1 MSRSILK
8 QTSSNVP
15 RMLPTRSTLSSG
27 SLTESQEK
35 KGFYEAG
42 FGLVNPDSEYTNA
55 YPGFEYIPTT
65 VSPIFP
71 KQSFEAPIK
80 INNNGPMGLS
90 DRASEYLD
98 LIGNENFIDELVN
111 RQDGISVFNEMLE
124 TIKSD
129 PFNHQYKGITFDP
142 KDYEVFNQIKS
153 TGAGSF
159 VEAALGPE
167 AYANLTKI
175 AKSNNYNENL
185 LNALTEQARSQPG
198 VAKILENK
206 ELSDIEKLSLVAQ
219 ETGNYVK
226 NNMALLGTVEQNGK
240 LKPGLETSDAISI
253 VFGKG
258 SNEHFNGENGIFK
271 SLQEPDYKDTRTAY
285 FDISDPNSAG
295 AALAKSLGV
304 DINSSN
310 PYSGA
315 VITKDGVKFITGSE
329 LPSTDQY
336 KKELDK
342 IIKPNGQDQWAN
354 PSDSTSTNPEEHKPF
369 ADLLASE
376 SRQLSTEN
384 QGEKNKS
391 SEKLE
396 NTYASLILKKFE
408 SGQDESLAEK
418 LKPENGSIADYLDG
432 ITKTFNETQKT
443 GFNINGRDPKDTLG
457 KMSGLG
463 KEVDKIIS
471 EFSGKGYTAGEIAL
485 LTAAGITNPDQM
497 SPEQKKI
504 FADYRAAE
512 NLEGRNTYAWY
523 ENKLNDYVQSGIL
536 PEYILKHKDAA
547 ERIININRNDG
558 SMDNMNAYNLLSS
571 VATLGHILENPET
584 AYINGSGTY
593 VRATGADDRDH
604 NGAFGLN
611 SGNRYNR
618 GAPEAALS
626 LFRFGDVGNLTIYT
640 GNGMTDIEC
649 ANRLNRTM
657 RVHNGPYQVGARGEL
672 ANVNDQNEV
681 RGLGIIQISEEGHG
695 NTNGNYGVAGGFDKS
710 DSPRFKIYA
719 DLVKGTSFVLNCVA
733 CSNAGGNNSYAQT
746 VIDNMSEHL
755 QTHQKLYA
763 FGAENPTPP
772 GEDNK
777 FLLPGVLAVALDTN
791 SNRMIVGQ
799 GQKEISE
806 ESRLI
811 LTRYRMNDYGI
822 LVPII
827 GEA

>member
-1 MSRSILK
+1 MSRGIQKQNLFNFATMLSKSI
-8 QTSSNVP
+8 VA
-15 RMLPTRSTLSSG
+15 SG
-27 SLTESQEK
+27 WLTKSKEEEK
-35 KGFYEAG
+35 KRFYDFN
-42 FGLVNPDSEYTNA
+42 FGATAHSETSNNPIS
-55 YPGFEYIPTT
+55 EYIPTII
-65 VSPIFP
+65 SPIFP
-71 KQSFEAPIK
+71 TQSSEDPIK
-80 INNNGPMGLS
+80 TNNNGPMELS

-167 AYANLTKI
+167 ADANLTKI

-271 SLQEPDYKDTRTAY
+271 SLQEPDYKNTRTAY

-329 LPSTDQY
+329 LPSSDQY

-376 SRQLSTEN
+376 SRQLSTES

-408 SGQDESLAEK
+408 SGKDESLTEK
-418 LKPENGSIADYLDG
+418 LKPENGSISDYLDG

-443 GFNINGRDPKDTLG
+443 GFNINGRDPKDTIG
-457 KMSGLG
+457 KMSGLDAETTQ
-463 KEVDKIIS
+463 KIS
-471 EFSGKGYTAGEIAL
+471 ENFSGKGYTAGEIAL

-512 NLEGRNTYAWY
+512 NLEGKNTYAWY
-523 ENKLNDYVQSGIL
+523 DNKVKEYVQIGLL

-558 SMDNMNAYNLLSS
+558 SMDNINAFNLLSS

-593 VRATGADDRDH
+593 VRAASADNRDH

-640 GNGMTDIEC
+640 GNGMTDVEF
-649 ANRLNRTM
+649 ANRLNRTL

-681 RGLGIIQISEEGHG
+681 RGLGVIQISEEGHG
-695 NTNGNYGVAGGFDKS
+695 DTYGNYGVAGGFDRS
-710 DSPRFKIYA
+710 DSSRFKIYA
-719 DLVKGTSFVLNCVA
+719 GLVKGPSFVLNCVA

-746 VIDNMSEHL
+746 VIKNMSEHL

-763 FGAENPTPP
+763 FGAENKTPP
-772 GEDNK
+772 GEDNI
-777 FLLPGVLAVALDTN
+777 FLLPGVLAIALDTN

-806 ESRLI
+806 KSRLV
-811 LTRYRMNDYGI
+811 LTEYRMNEYGI
-822 LVPII
+822 LVPI
-827 GEA
+827 